1 MAKKSD
7 IDPALAEAFKKLRK
21 QYGDDAIFMADDAP
35 EKVDSVS
42 TGCYA
47 IDGLLGCGGLPRG
60 RIIEI
65 FGQESSG
72 KSTACLFFIGQVQK
86 QGGMCLYIDAEN
98 SFDAN
103 YARNIGV
110 DMSKLLVTQPT
121 TLEEAMDTVRDI
133 SNSNAVDLIV
143 VDSVAAMV
151 PKATLQGDEMLK
163 DTVALQARLMSKAL
177 QILTGEIARAKTVV
191 IFINQLREQI
201 DLKWGKRE
209 TTPGGKALKFYSS
222 VRLQVN
228 KSTKLLNDKDEQIG
242 NTVIIKAVKNKVG
255 FPFKEGKF
263 DLYYGSGVDL
273 HADTLDT
280 ALERGVINKKGNT
293 YEFNEQ
299 KLGVGREQAR
309 RFLREN
315 NSIYTEVRTLLDRVI
330 AEQGNSP
337 EPIREADEE

>member
-1 MAKKSD
+1 MAKTN

-35 EKVDSVS
+35 EKVDSIP

-47 IDGLLGCGGLPRG
+47 VDGLLGCGGLPRG

-65 FGQESSG
+65 FGAESSG
-72 KSTACLFFIGQVQK
+72 KSTTCLFFIAQVQK
-86 QGGMCLYIDAEN
+86 RGGMCLYIDAEN

-133 SNSNAVDLIV
+133 GNSNAVDLIV

-151 PKATLQGDEMLK
+151 PKATLEGDEMLK
-163 DTVALQARLMSKAL
+163 DSVAVQARLMSKAL
-177 QILTGEIARAKTVV
+177 QILTGEIARSKTVV

-222 VRLQVN
+222 VRLQVK
-228 KSTKLLNDKDEQIG
+228 KSTKLLGAKDEQIG
-242 NTVIIKAVKNKVG
+242 NTVVITAVKNKVG
-255 FPFKEGKF
+255 FPFKEGTF

-280 ALERGVINKKGNT
+280 ALECGVISKKGNT
-293 YEFNEQ
+293 YEFNGD

-309 RFLREN
+309 RFL
-315 NSIYTEVRTLLDRVI
+315 LDNQTTYE
-330 AEQGNSP
+330 A
-337 EPIREADEE
+337 IRQAVDASLAR